1 MVFESLVTDLVNR
14 FLGDFIENL
23 DKSQLKLGIWGG
35 LLPFVDSH
43 IDIHIAHKLRV
54 TSITL

>member
-35 LLPFVDSH
+35 LYSFY
-43 IDIHIAHKLRV
+43 K
-54 TSITL
+54 